1 MAYENDLQMHFVNIG
16 LEEGVKRG
24 KEQAYK
30 EIAMRMKAQG
40 VDVEKIAT
48 LMGLEKSEVERFL
61 QNCLS

>member
-1 MAYENDLQMHFVNIG
+1 MAYENDLQMHFVSIG

-40 VDVEKIAT
+40 VVVEKIAT

-61 QNCLS
+61 QNGLS